1 MKSASAYVATIRSLL
16 IDLTREGL
24 LQAQPQR
31 LMVEIQPGNVRGRLM
46 TPDVGVHYYD
56 GATLRVEE
64 QFAITADG
72 NIHRVRY
79 AYRHERPGGYYLRF
93 EREQHNDDLIYKPE
107 HHLHVCWRLPHFP
120 AAPITL
126 LDMLALIRVNFY
138 TSHRHRLVGQSLV
151 VQI

>member
-1 MKSASAYVATIRSLL
+1 MKSASAYVATIRTLL

-31 LMVEIQPGNVRGRLM
+31 LMVEIQPGNVRGRFV
-46 TPDVGVHYYD
+46 TPDVGLRYYD

-64 QFAITADG
+64 QFAITDEG
-72 NIHRVRY
+72 DVDRIRY
-79 AYRHERPGGYYLRF
+79 AYHYERPGGYYFRF

-120 AAPITL
+120 ATPITL
-126 LDMLALIRVNFY
+126 LEMLALIRVNFY
-138 TSHRHRLVGQSLV
+138 TSHRHRLVGQSIA

>member
-31 LMVEIQPGNVRGRLM
+31 LMVEIQPGNVRGRFV
-46 TPDVGVHYYD
+46 TPDVGLHYYD

-64 QFAITADG
+64 QFAITDEG
-72 NIHRVRY
+72 NVDRIRY
-79 AYRHERPGGYYLRF
+79 PYHYERPGGYYFRF
-93 EREQHNDDLIYKPE
+93 EREQHNDDFIYKPE
-107 HHLHVCWRLPHFP
+107 NHLHVCWRLPHFP
-120 AAPITL
+120 APPISL
-126 LDMLALIRVNFY
+126 IEMLALIRVNFY
-138 TSHRHRLVGQSLV
+138 TSHRQRLVGQSIA